1 MGKKSFV
8 VKNKKATKLL
18 KCDGQLLKKILIDK
32 GFIPTD
38 LSRMMD
44 YCPDYL
50 NRCIRRNEISDVCAK
65 KLIDYKIFPRMYN
78 VEGDIVTKD
87 DVKAAGG
94 LENLEEELG
103 VEQTK
108 SWVKNEMRGMLNE
121 EFSRD
126 LRKELGFSNNN
137 RELSENQKEKLKYF
151 LNNEGILPEREHG
164 LPKEEK
170 DPFSPTAEDIK
181 RKLNAKFGYWPA
193 PEKDTIRP
201 GDHGYMLVQGFKHF
215 FNGIMMEIKND
226 PEFKELIKQAVKE
239 AFKEL

>member
-1 MGKKSFV
+1 MGKRSFV
-8 VKNKKATKLL
+8 MKNKKATKLL

-65 KLIDYKIFPRMYN
+65 KLIDYKIFPRMYG

-94 LENLEEELG
+94 LENLEEELVHYG
-103 VEQTK
+103 IK
-108 SWVKNEMRGMLNE
+108 SQKYGEKRYLNPDE
-121 EFSRD
+121 T
-126 LRKELGFSNNN
+126 
-137 RELSENQKEKLKYF
+137 QKRATDI
-151 LNNEGILPEREHG
+151 LNAHYG

-181 RKLNAKFGYWPA
+181 RKLNAKFGYGPA
-193 PEKDTIRP
+193 PEKFTIRP

-215 FNGIMMEIKND
+215 FNGIMSEIKND